1 MCGRYTLSSPIEV
14 VADLFSVDPGNAPQ
28 SLEPRFNVAPTQS
41 VPVVRVSRPGAP
53 RTLEMLRWGLIP
65 SWAKEAE
72 IGNRMINARCETA
85 ADKPAYKSSF
95 RKNRCLVAADGFYEW
110 KPEGKVKQPFLIH
123 QENGKPFGIA
133 GLWSSWRNPEGI
145 ALETFT
151 ILTTSPNS
159 LLSPI
164 HDRMPV
170 ILDPADYDLWLD
182 PKVQDVERL
191 QALMAPAPV
200 EGWEAVPVSRAV
212 NNPANDSP
220 ACLAPVT

>member
-28 SLEPRFNVAPTQS
+28 SLVPRFNVAPTQS

-72 IGNRMINARCETA
+72 IGNRMINARSETA
-85 ADKPAYKSSF
+85 AEKPAYKSSF
-95 RKNRCLVAADGFYEW
+95 RKKRCLIAADGFYEW
-110 KPEGKVKQPFLIH
+110 KPEGKLKQPFLIH
-123 QENGKPFGIA
+123 QASGKPFGIA
-133 GLWSSWRNPEGI
+133 GLWSSWRDPQGE

-159 LLSPI
+159 VLSPI

-182 PKVQDVERL
+182 PKVEDVERL